1 MLRDTYAGAH
11 TSSAAPD
18 AVLVR
23 ASDPATADHASVV
36 ALGADGAIVGR
47 ATMSR
52 LYGARGALQLELAP
66 TTAIALALIE
76 TLEDGARA
84 RGLAQLE
91 LDPEHVPTGTIQ
103 ALRRSRPTHQR
114 RRGTHLHLTWPTTQA
129 LETA

>member
-1 MLRDTYAGAH
+1 MLRDTH
-11 TSSAAPD
+11 TTTPPPD

-23 ASDPATADHASVV
+23 ASDPATADHASAV

-47 ATMSR
+47 ATLSR
-52 LYGARGALQLELAP
+52 LYGARGELQLELAP
-66 TTAIALALIE
+66 TTAIALALID

-91 LDPEHVPTGTIQ
+91 LDPEHVATGTVE
-103 ALRRSRPTHQR
+103 ALLRSRPTHER

-129 LETA
+129 LETS